1 MLNTVS
7 LSRYLAKASRN
18 SGPLILMYHSIQ
30 CGRAVPNWLWSVAL
44 NRFVDQID
52 LLRESGWQFR
62 RISDL
67 NGEDASERRTIAITF
82 DDGYLDNDPAF
93 VALEKRGIPA
103 TWFVVSAN
111 VGKPAVWSDDT
122 TAGWPML
129 DAGRLREMAQA
140 GMEIG
145 GHSRHH
151 CRLAELPAD
160 RLPDEIQGCR
170 LELEAILD
178 RPVTSFAY
186 PYGSYNQAVVE
197 AVRDAGYRA
206 ACTTQYGPALAD
218 GDPLRMRRLAVYS
231 HDTLSSFARKVG
243 LMRNEATWGRVFEH
257 FAAAMLTQR
266 SQP

>member
-1 MLNTVS
+1 
-7 LSRYLAKASRN
+7 
-18 SGPLILMYHSIQ
+18 MYHSIQ
-30 CGRAVPNWLWSVAL
+30 GGRAVPKWLWSVAF
-44 NRFVDQID
+44 NRFLDQID
-52 LLRESGWQFR
+52 LLRDAGWQFR
-62 RISDL
+62 RVSDL
-67 NGEDASERRTIAITF
+67 TGEDASDRCSLAITF
-82 DDGYLDNDPAF
+82 DDGYRDNDPAF
-93 VALEKRGIPA
+93 LALERRGIPA
-103 TWFVVSAN
+103 TWFVVSTN
-111 VGKPAVWSDDT
+111 VGRPAAWSDDT
-122 TAGWPML
+122 TTGWPML

-160 RLPDEIQGCR
+160 RLPDEIRGCR
-170 LELEAILD
+170 LELEEILD

-197 AVRDAGYRA
+197 AVRDAGYRV

-231 HDTLSSFARKVG
+231 HDTLSSFARKIG

-257 FAAAMLTQR
+257 LAATMLTQR
-266 SQP
+266 R